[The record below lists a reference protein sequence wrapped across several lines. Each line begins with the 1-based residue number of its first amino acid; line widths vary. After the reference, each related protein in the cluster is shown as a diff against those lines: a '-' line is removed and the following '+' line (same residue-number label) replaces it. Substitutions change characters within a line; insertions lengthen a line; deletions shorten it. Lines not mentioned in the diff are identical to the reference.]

1 MSDETKESLSR
12 IGLVVGLLSGITGL
26 LGAFV
31 LLPYRISA
39 AEQEI
44 RQVKIETRADHEL
57 LVRIDERNAR
67 MEKAIDELRARVK

>member
-12 IGLVVGLLSGITGL
+12 IGLAVGVLSGLTGL

>member
-12 IGLVVGLLSGITGL
+12 IGLVVGVLSGISGL
-26 LGAFV
+26 FGAFV

-44 RQVKIETRADHEL
+44 RQLQTEARADHEL
-57 LVRIDERNAR
+57 LVRIDERTAR
-67 MEKAIDELRARVK
+67 TDAAISEIKARVK

>member
-44 RQVKIETRADHEL
+44 RQVKVETRADHEL